1 MSALLVLFWDWN
13 KTLHIKRLTHGKYR
27 VNDNYVY
34 SSFWYFLMLKCSIE
48 IKIWKTW
55 DLPNAFSL
63 LKNFFK
69 RRFYLFILER
79 NGRRKRGK
87 ETSVCGCL
95 LRTPLMGDLACNP
108 GTWLQTGNPTGDY
121 LVCRPVLSPLSH
133 ANQGH
138 NCLLELNLVA
148 PLASRSQ

>member
-1 MSALLVLFWDWN
+1 M
-13 KTLHIKRLTHGKYR
+13 KI
-27 VNDNYVY
+27 
-34 SSFWYFLMLKCSIE
+34 LKIVKFELCF
-48 IKIWKTW
+48 IKIKTVLKQGS
-55 DLPNAFSL
+55 DMTKTAFYFS
-63 LKNFFK
+63 FFK
-69 RRFYLFILER
+69 RFYLFSFRQKEE
-79 NGRRKRGK
+79 RKRGK

-95 LRTPLMGDLACNP
+95 LHTPLMGDLACNP